1 MEISSTLEF
10 PFIDGSAD
18 TSRADHT
25 FRVVNPA
32 TEQVVAEVV
41 EGDQSHVDDAVRS
54 AAEGQKAWVA
64 LPTAKRSE
72 ALWAWANLIE
82 TRGEECVRL
91 DTVNMGRPLRDGLAE
106 IAGIAARARYW
117 AGMIDKISGRQIP
130 TVRGH
135 LSYTV
140 REPLG
145 VVAVIVPWNGP
156 SSNFVGRSALSL
168 ACGNAVVVKPS
179 ELSPQSGLRL
189 AELAVMAGIPHGVI
203 NVLPGGAQT
212 GSALAA
218 HAGVGGIAFTGSVAA
233 GRAVAHAAADTFK
246 SVSLELGGKSPNIVF
261 ADSDLDAAARGTVWG
276 VFANSGQ
283 VCCGGTRLL
292 VEASVAD
299 EFVDRIVRLTAA
311 MRIGDPLVPANHIG
325 PVASARQHERVLEY
339 LRLGSD
345 EGAVLAIGGGRPDG
359 VGADGYYVAPT
370 IFSSVDPGMRI
381 AREEIFGPVLSVIA
395 FSDEEEAL
403 SVANGVEFGLSA
415 SVWTSDVGR
424 MLRMS
429 ERLESATV
437 WGNTM
442 RLFHPSLPFGGFKSS
457 GIGNTAGVDAIE
469 GQTKLKRVSIR
480 FDPQAAAP
488 GWDDLG

>member
-1 MEISSTLEF
+1 MGMSSTLEF
-10 PFIDGSAD
+10 PFIDGSSD
-18 TSRADHT
+18 TSRAHRT

-32 TEQVVAEVV
+32 TERVIAEVV
-41 EGDQSHVDDAVRS
+41 EGDQSHVNDAVRS
-54 AAEGQKAWVA
+54 AAEGQKAWVT

-72 ALWAWANLIE
+72 AMWAWAHLIE
-82 TRGEECVRL
+82 ARGEECVRL
-91 DTVNMGRPLRDGLAE
+91 DTLNMGRPLRDGRAE
-106 IAGIAARARYW
+106 LAGIAARARYW

-156 SSNFVGRSALSL
+156 TSNFVGRSALSL

-179 ELSPQSGLRL
+179 EMSPQSGLRL
-189 AELAVMAGIPHGVI
+189 AELAVMAGIPNGVI
-203 NVLPGGAQT
+203 NVLPGGPQT
-212 GSALAA
+212 GSTLAS
-218 HAGVGGIAFTGSVAA
+218 HPDVGGIAFTGSVAA

-246 SVSLELGGKSPNIVF
+246 SVALELGGKSPNIVF
-261 ADSDLDAAARGTVWG
+261 ADADLDAAARGSVWG

-299 EFVDRIVRLTAA
+299 EFLDRIVRMTRAV
-311 MRIGDPLVPANHIG
+311 RVGDPLDAANHIG
-325 PVASARQHERVLEY
+325 PVASQRQHQRVLDY
-339 LRLGSD
+339 LSLGKD
-345 EGAVLAIGGGRPDG
+345 EGADLAIGGGRPAG
-359 VGADGYYVAPT
+359 VGSDGYYVAPT
-370 IFSSVDPGMRI
+370 IFRSVEPGMRI

-395 FSDEEEAL
+395 FKDEEEAL
-403 SVANGVEFGLSA
+403 SISNEVEFGLSA
-415 SVWTSDVGR
+415 SIWTSDVGR
-424 MLRMS
+424 MLRMA
-429 ERLESATV
+429 EKLESATI

-457 GIGNTAGVDAIE
+457 GIGNTAGIDAIE

-480 FDPQAAAP
+480 FDPEAPAP